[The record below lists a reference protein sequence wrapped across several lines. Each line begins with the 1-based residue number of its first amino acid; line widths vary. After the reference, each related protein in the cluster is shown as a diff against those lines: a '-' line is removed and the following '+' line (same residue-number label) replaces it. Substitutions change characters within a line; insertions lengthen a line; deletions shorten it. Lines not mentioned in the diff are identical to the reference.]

1 MSFFNGPES
10 TRIFLEKI
18 TNFYEERKEKDLKI
32 LNEYNSAK
40 LSERFDHFV
49 VINIKSKGDNSLPV
63 SIFIDVKGRVFSGI
77 MTVELTS
84 MASSIYSVEIDEE
97 TKTKLS
103 QEYSEFFKVKNPI
116 VTKSIF
122 HTPFRIYFLSL
133 FGNERLIKKEFLKE
147 SLSGTNYYKFS
158 DLVKDKTF
166 EYISKYYRKWLNTT
180 KGNILV
186 FPYQE
191 KLKLFFSF
199 PNLSNVKARSI
210 IIELSR
216 LFGEKFIK
224 KVDYFEPCSIP
235 PNIRLGAPVSLAV
248 ETSLLNISDVVYK
261 LKDFYLFYSDTLEKT
276 VDFVENYINKNYE
289 L

>member
-1 MSFFNGPES
+1 MSFFNGPL
-10 TRIFLEKI
+10 TTKIFLEEI
-18 TNFYEERKEKDLKI
+18 TNYYEERKDKDLKI
-32 LNEYNSAK
+32 LKEYNSAK

-49 VINIKSKGDNSLPV
+49 VINIKNKSENSLPV
-63 SIFIDVKGRVFSGI
+63 SIFIDLKGRVFSGI
-77 MTVELTS
+77 MTVELTT
-84 MASSIYSVEIDEE
+84 MASSIYAVEIDEE
-97 TKTKLS
+97 TKTDLS
-103 QEYSEFFKVKNPI
+103 QKYSEFFKVKNPI
-116 VTKSIF
+116 ITKSIF
-122 HTPFRIYFLSL
+122 HTPFRLYFLSL
-133 FGNERLIKKEFLKE
+133 FGNERFIKKEFLKE
-147 SLSGTNYYKFS
+147 SFSGTNYYKFS
-158 DLVKDKTF
+158 DLIDDKTF
-166 EYISKYYRKWLNTT
+166 VYISKYYRKWLNTT

-199 PNLSNVKARSI
+199 PKLTNVKARSI

-224 KVDYFEPCSIP
+224 KVDYFESCSIP
-235 PNIRLGAPVSLAV
+235 PNIKLGAPISLAV
-248 ETSLLNISDVVYK
+248 ETSLLNISNVVYK